1 MRNQIL
7 TAALLCAACSSE
19 AAGPS
24 RNGNAN
30 PIAPGDGTPSAMQPD
45 MMAPNDFGNPEG
57 MAQAF
62 DAGPVQDPS
71 MPAGDCSPGLYLGT
85 YECEITLFGLLPVPL
100 AGDVSFNLSI
110 NESTVE
116 RECDE
121 TDEFCSDLVISE
133 NGGTL
138 FGLAGFV
145 GFETKLQ
152 GALDCSTGE
161 FRASGVDGRWGNAIS
176 TDPNDPDALW
186 TVEDPPMGMFDG
198 ELSGMHEKNG
208 ASETI
213 AGSWDLTENTMDITC
228 AGPFTV
234 TLQP

>member
-1 MRNQIL
+1 MQNMM
-7 TAALLCAACSSE
+7 TPE
-19 AAGPS
+19 MME
-24 RNGNAN
+24 
-30 PIAPGDGTPSAMQPD
+30 PG
-45 MMAPNDFGNPEG
+45 DFGNPDE

-62 DAGPVQDPS
+62 DAGPAENS
-71 MPAGDCSPGLYLGT
+71 SAPAGDCSPGLYLGT
-85 YECEITLFGLLPVPL
+85 YSCDITLFGLLPVPL

-110 NESTVE
+110 NETTVD

-121 TDEFCSDLVISE
+121 ADEFCSDLVISE

-138 FGLAGFV
+138 FGFAGGYI
-145 GFETKLQ
+145 GFETTLQ

-161 FRASGVDGRWGNAIS
+161 FRATGVDGRWGNAIS

-198 ELSGMHEKNG
+198 ELTGMHTKSG
-208 ASETI
+208 TGETI
-213 AGSWDLTENTMDITC
+213 AGNWDLMENTMDITC